1 MGMDLKQLELNNVW
15 DNAFSEIG
23 PIGGLS
29 QLWLV

>member
-1 MGMDLKQLELNNVW
+1 MKQLELNMVW

-23 PIGGLS
+23 PREGLS